1 MLYVYQRHS
10 AFENKLG
17 SPRSSCWSWR
27 VPVHDGQLVCGVL
40 VLLLVLG
47 HLPPAAGAA
56 GLQLGLGSVHG
67 VGGVTL
73 HTELGVKPIISVMVV
88 LHAGQDPQV
97 RGSEGSEL
105 GEVHGAV
112 AGVRVAVGR
121 RGDVI
126 LP

>member
-10 AFENKLG
+10 AFEIKLG
-17 SPRSSCWSWR
+17 SPRSSCWSRR
-27 VPVHDGQLVCGVL
+27 VPVHDGQLVRGVL
-40 VLLLVLG
+40 ILLG

-88 LHAGQDPQV
+88 LHAGQDP
-97 RGSEGSEL
+97 
-105 GEVHGAV
+105 
-112 AGVRVAVGR
+112 
-121 RGDVI
+121 
-126 LP
+126 